1 LTHPST
7 PLQKSLTFL
16 FERAKNRSSWRL
28 NFVKNSGGGGTHIR
42 GEVRRSE
49 NLRQSN
55 EKMIASHLN
64 RLAIFFCREEM
75 LAEFFTIIRKEATME
90 SSKKILLKEDEI
102 PRQWYNILPDL
113 PRPLQ
118 PPLHPG
124 TGQPVG
130 PDDLAPI
137 FPMPLIEQE
146 VSDQSAIAIPE
157 AVLETY
163 LLWRPTPLVR
173 ARRLEEHLKTPAKI
187 YFKNEGV
194 SPPGSHKPNT
204 AVPQAY
210 YNKVS
215 GVGKLTTE
223 TGAGQW
229 GSALSFACNQFGL
242 ECKVFMVRVSY
253 EQKPYRRIMMQ
264 PWGADCI
271 PSPSSETEA
280 GRKIL
285 EQAPDSP
292 GSLGIAISEAVEAA
306 VTGDNTKYSL
316 GSVLNH
322 VLLHQTIIGLEAQ
335 KQLSVLGTSADVV
348 IGCAGGGSNFAGLAL
363 PFVRDKIAGR
373 EISIYAAEP
382 ASCPTMTRGPFAYD
396 FGDTVMMTPLL
407 PMYTLGHTFVPEPI
421 HAGGLR
427 YHGMAPIISQ
437 LVLDNLITPLAIPQL
452 ETFQAGVTFARTEG
466 FIPAPETNHAIALVI
481 REALKA
487 KEEGREKTIIFNWS
501 GHGLVDMTAYAAYF
515 EGKLADYDL
524 PEDEIERA
532 LKDIEQLPKPTV

>member
-1 LTHPST
+1 MTT
-7 PLQKSLTFL
+7 
-16 FERAKNRSSWRL
+16 A
-28 NFVKNSGGGGTHIR
+28 
-42 GEVRRSE
+42 
-49 NLRQSN
+49 
-55 EKMIASHLN
+55 
-64 RLAIFFCREEM
+64 
-75 LAEFFTIIRKEATME
+75 
-90 SSKKILLKEDEI
+90 KKILLSEEEI

-113 PRPLQ
+113 PTPLQ

-146 VSDQSAIAIPE
+146 VSDQRWIDIPE
-157 AVLETY
+157 GVMEKY
-163 LLWRPTPLVR
+163 FLWRPTPLVR
-173 ARRLEEHLKTPAKI
+173 ARRLEEHLGTPARI

-210 YNKVS
+210 YNKIS
-215 GVGKLTTE
+215 GVKKLTTE

-229 GSALSFACNQFGL
+229 GSALSFACNLFGL
-242 ECKVFMVRVSY
+242 ECQVFMVRISY
-253 EQKPYRRIMMQ
+253 EQKPYRRVMMQ
-264 PWGADCI
+264 SWGANCI
-271 PSPSSETEA
+271 PSPSDQTEA

-285 EQAPDSP
+285 QENPDSP

-306 VTGDNTKYSL
+306 VTDPETKYSL

-335 KQLSVLGTSADVV
+335 KQLAKIGESPDVV

-363 PFVRDKIAGR
+363 PFVREKIEGKPL
-373 EISIYAAEP
+373 EIYAVEP
-382 ASCPTMTRGPFAYD
+382 SSCPTMTRGPFAYD

-407 PMYTLGHTFVPEPI
+407 PMHTLGHSFVPAPI

-427 YHGMAPIISQ
+427 YHGMAPIVSQ
-437 LVLDNLITPLAIPQL
+437 LILDNLVTPVAIPQL
-452 ETFQAGVTFARTEG
+452 ETFQAGITFARTEG
-466 FIPAPETNHAIALVI
+466 FISAPETNHAVAMVI

-487 KEEGREKTIIFNWS
+487 KEEGKERVILFNWS
-501 GHGLVDMTAYAAYF
+501 GHGLVDMSAYEAYM
-515 EGKLADYDL
+515 EGRLSDHDL
-524 PEDEIERA
+524 PEEEIKRA
-532 LKDIEQLPKPTV
+532 LQDIETLPKPKA